1 MYISIR
7 KIGKKIVFETAK
19 QKLNKEQLNVTNVW
33 NFKEIVFEEKKLQDS
48 FIQVFLKE
56 LFIKENIS
64 TIHLEKVNMLS
75 LITPIT

>member
-56 LFIKENIS
+56 LFIKENTNTMEVQPS
-64 TIHLEKVNMLS
+64 YSCS
-75 LITPIT
+75 LFS